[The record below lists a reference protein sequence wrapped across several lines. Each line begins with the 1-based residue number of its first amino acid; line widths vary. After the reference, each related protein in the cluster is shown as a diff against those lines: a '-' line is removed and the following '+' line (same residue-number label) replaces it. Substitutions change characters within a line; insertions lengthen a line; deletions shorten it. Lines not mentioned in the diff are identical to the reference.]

1 MDNFLIKSDFYGTYP
16 EEAFNK
22 LINDDDSIW
31 ENKLTDTIEEI
42 SSYLRARYDVAL
54 IFADMLLFDVA
65 TAFVIGDWIYWTEAL
80 YSETATYLTGER
92 VTFVTGTKT
101 YIYEANQNV
110 STPEAFDPAK
120 WTLLALDE
128 SKYKC
133 IADSTGN
140 LPNDTDFFTAGDPR
154 NGKIVEIT
162 IDIVL
167 YNLLNRLNNIDI
179 PVNRKERY
187 DGNDA
192 KQTGGAIGYL
202 KLINKGQIQPDLPL
216 IEENQEDQTGNIV
229 IASGNTDVQ
238 TKNYVF

>member
-1 MDNFLIKSDFYGTYP
+1 MSFLLKSDFYGTYP

-22 LINDDDSIW
+22 LINDDNSKW
-31 ENKLTDTIEEI
+31 TNQQVNTIEEI

-54 IFADMLLFDVA
+54 VFADLLPFDVA
-65 TAFVIGDWIYWTEAL
+65 TAFVIGNWIFWSEAV
-80 YSETATYLTGER
+80 YDETSTYLTGDM
-92 VTFVTGTKT
+92 VSYTPALTT
-101 YIYEANQNV
+101 YIYEANQDV
-110 STPEAFDPAK
+110 AVPEAFDPAK
-120 WTLLALDE
+120 WTLITENE
-128 SKYKC
+128 SKYTC

-140 LPNDTDFFTAGDPR
+140 LPNDTDFFTEGDPR

-167 YNLLNRLNNIDI
+167 YNLLNRLNNVDI
-179 PVNRKERY
+179 ALNRKERY

-202 KLINKGQIQPDLPL
+202 KLINKGQIQPELPL
-216 IEENQEDQTGNIV
+216 IEANQEDQTGNIV
-229 IASGNTDVQ
+229 IETSATEAQ